1 MISLFLVS
9 TIACYTNFDEL
20 ANALTAGKYYSISY
34 TPGTGAAW
42 AATEIATTDITT
54 ATKRTYCTD
63 ADTCADIS
71 AFPAQ
76 LKYGYTF
83 GANSKCKDKSAAE
96 IAAAYL
102 YGLHTAVKP
111 SLYYIAGCA
120 EDGKDFE
127 TTTTTHTAGK
137 CATQTTHPLSALQ
150 GIVDKYP
157 LKDACYPIQTE
168 ATAVPTC
175 AKPETGCDDETVYGK
190 YQAVFKLGYANKID
204 LDAVKTHIHN
214 YGPIIM
220 KLYLE
225 AEADLTA
232 ATKFNVADGIY
243 CAKADVTTEEV
254 KSEWV
259 EVVGYGSAEK
269 TFTAAELYCGDEQ
282 AELTVAETMPFLVA
296 RSQYDIEYFTGKDHT
311 FFKVPLFFENGDF
324 VLTNPLK
331 DSTTGTATYSGFFL
345 YTSKFTL
352 PTGTTKKIA
361 SIDNATKIVKFDE
374 FTEAS
379 YVKLQAGKETNPAF
393 SLWTDEEIKAN
404 TQASQLHSTTSNQVA
419 TSKFVIDAVYLTA
432 KLHGETLTGLASVA
446 GTVGTVASAI
456 GFGDNVNF
464 MEKDTATKKYI
475 PANIDTFFPLGLSE
489 QGLVLASCLSEKAAD
504 IYAYDT
510 TDCETSGNAAVTRVG
525 SGLKTLVISEATEA
539 DLKKAVAYYG
549 PVVATF
555 LIGADDMATHLNGR
569 TTETVDNPLVVA
581 VTTDKMT
588 VLVVGWGEYTPEGSN
603 AAHTKWYVKVNS
615 PTCTNCEPTGE
626 GKFGTFTYITGAS
639 AAPLPNGY
647 IYTFVKAKGVEPGPD
662 AALSFLP
669 PLKPLVF
676 IASLLFLLL

>member
-20 ANALTAGKYYSISY
+20 ANALEADKYYAISY

-42 AATEIATTDITT
+42 AATEIATTDVTT

-63 ADTCADIS
+63 ADTCADFS

-102 YGLHTAVKP
+102 YGVHTVEKP

-120 EDGKDFE
+120 EDGTDFE
-127 TTTTTHTAGK
+127 TAETTHTAGK

-157 LKDACYPIQTE
+157 YKDACYPIQTE
-168 ATAVPTC
+168 ATAAPTC
-175 AKPETGCDDETVYGK
+175 AKPATGCDDETVYGK
-190 YQAVFKLGYANKID
+190 YQAEFKLGYANKIS
-204 LDAVKTHIHN
+204 LAAVKTHIHN

-232 ATKFNVADGIY
+232 TTKFETDDGIY
-243 CAKADVTTEEV
+243 CAQADVATTGA
-254 KSEWV
+254 KYEWV
-259 EVVGYGSAEK
+259 EVVGYGSEDKEFEADEP
-269 TFTAAELYCGDEQ
+269 YCSVDQ
-282 AELTVAETMPFLVA
+282 TVTTGPISLPFLVA
-296 RSQYDIEYFTGKDHT
+296 RSQYDIEYYTGKDHT
-311 FFKVPLFFENGDF
+311 FFKVPLGF
-324 VLTNPLK
+324 VNDAFSLKNPLK
-331 DSTTGTATYSGFFL
+331 DSTTGETYSGFFL
-345 YTSKFTL
+345 YTSKVTF
-352 PTGTTKKIA
+352 PTGAVKKIA
-361 SIDNATKIVKFDE
+361 SHDNTTKIVKLDE
-374 FTEAS
+374 FTEAN
-379 YVKLQAGKETNPAF
+379 YIKLKAGKETDAAF
-393 SLWTDEEIKAN
+393 SLWTDGEIKAN
-404 TQASQLHSTTSNQVA
+404 AQASQLHSTTSNQVA

-432 KLHGETLTGLASVA
+432 KLHGETFTGLASVA

-456 GFGDNVNF
+456 GYGDNVNF
-464 MEKDTATKKYI
+464 IEKDTATKKYI
-475 PANIDTFFPLGLSE
+475 PTNIDTFYPLGLSE

-588 VLVVGWGEYTPEGSN
+588 VLVVGWDEYTPEGSN

-676 IASLLFLLL
+676 IASLLLLLL